1 MLLTVTTSQQLV
13 CSTLP
18 DIPPFSVVPTTE
30 QDIMPIINSA
40 LEVCWQCR
48 RYGEPLDSV
57 LPPPSFFTQDEL
69 LDTLDGTSC
78 RCFKRLIFDLVA
90 EVLHDIYHEED
101 PTEPSPWSGP
111 SLVRPRRFPVGSD
124 KTPTTVDAIR
134 PVVRYHVLRCL
145 GLTSDERILAKS
157 KKWLLGRKV
166 NTIVDH
172 MLVEELCIEE
182 PEWIHYDEDVT
193 TRKLQIAD
201 FLMDAL
207 IYDTTQAVICI
218 ERRRHENSSTELP
231 FS

>member
-1 MLLTVTTSQQLV
+1 VLSSQPLV
-13 CSTLP
+13 RASLP

-30 QDIMPIINSA
+30 QDVTPTINSA
-40 LEVCWQCR
+40 LDVCWQCR

-78 RCFKRLIFDLVA
+78 RCFKKLVFDLVA
-90 EVLHDIYHEED
+90 EVLHDIYHEDD
-101 PTEPSPWSGP
+101 PTDPAPWSGP
-111 SLVRPRRFPVGSD
+111 SLVRPRLFPLGSD
-124 KTPTTVDAIR
+124 KPPTTVDAVR
-134 PVVRYHVLRCL
+134 PIVHYHVLRCL
-145 GLTSDERILAKS
+145 GMTSDGRILAKS
-157 KKWLLGRKV
+157 KKWLLGRKA

-182 PEWIHYDEDVT
+182 PEWVHYDEDVT

-207 IYDTTQAVICI
+207 IYDTTQAVVSI
-218 ERRRHENSSTELP
+218 ERRRQHTQNSIALP
-231 FS
+231 LS